1 MGASSRVASGMPLR
15 VRTVTA
21 GVRVDVGVDV
31 GVDLGADLGAEHFN
45 RRAAFA
51 AQCEVLSRRI
61 NQNFAHPAC
70 KC

>member
-31 GVDLGADLGAEHFN
+31 GVDLGAERFN